1 MFRLIALATKAGYRA
16 CGGLLRLMITLAGGT
31 CGPGLRLER
40 GLRIRQGLHSG
51 WTIGTDV
58 YIGRNTTIDCLRCAT
73 LFIGDRV
80 TLTEGTFISVV
91 ERVQIGEDCLVG
103 EYCSIRDANHS
114 MSRIDQPIAMQ
125 PMEGSAISLSPNVWI
140 GRGCAVLAGCSIG
153 TGAVVGANSVVT
165 RPLAA
170 NGIYAGTPAKL
181 IRMRSAD

>member
-1 MFRLIALATKAGYRA
+1 MFRLIALAAKAGCRVR
-16 CGGLLRLMITLAGGT
+16 GGLLRVMIALAGGK

-51 WTIGTDV
+51 WTFGTDV
-58 YIGRNTTIDCLRCAT
+58 YIGRNTTIDCLGGAT
-73 LFIGDRV
+73 LIIGDRV
-80 TLTEGTFISVV
+80 TLTEGAFISAV

-114 MSRIDQPIAMQ
+114 ISRTDLPIAVQ
-125 PMEGSAISLSPNVWI
+125 PMEASAIVLSPNVWI
-140 GRGCAVLAGCSIG
+140 GRGCAILAGCNIEAG
-153 TGAVVGANSVVT
+153 VVVGANSVVT